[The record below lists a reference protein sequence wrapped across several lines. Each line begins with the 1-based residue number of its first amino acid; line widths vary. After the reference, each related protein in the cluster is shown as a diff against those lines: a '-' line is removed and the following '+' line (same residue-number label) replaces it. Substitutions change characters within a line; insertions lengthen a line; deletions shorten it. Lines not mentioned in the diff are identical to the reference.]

1 MISKNTIYPS
11 NGYKWMVKKSPRN
24 RNITYISYR
33 KTLFQALLTQL
44 NIK

>member
-1 MISKNTIYPS
+1 MITNNTIYPS
-11 NGYKWMVKKSPRN
+11 NGFKYMIKKSPKN

-33 KTLFQALLTQL
+33 KTLLQAILTQL